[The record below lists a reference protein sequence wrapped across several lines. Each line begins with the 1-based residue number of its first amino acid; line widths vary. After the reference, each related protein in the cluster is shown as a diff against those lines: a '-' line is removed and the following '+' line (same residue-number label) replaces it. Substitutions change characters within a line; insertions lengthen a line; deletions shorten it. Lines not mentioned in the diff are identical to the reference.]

1 MTAFRGRKLL
11 SISES
16 IDDMEAYSQL
26 SDAIYYQILHS
37 TEDALQEVSN
47 YGNQLAATQ
56 CSAKL
61 ESLTSISIGAIT
73 IG

>member
-1 MTAFRGRKLL
+1 ML

-37 TEDALQEVSN
+37 TEHALQEVSN
-47 YGNQLAATQ
+47 YGNQQL
-56 CSAKL
+56 SAVLSWKC
-61 ESLTSISIGAIT
+61 
-73 IG
+73 

>member
-37 TEDALQEVSN
+37 TDDALQEVSK
-47 YGNQLAATQ
+47 YGNQQLGTVLSWK
-56 CSAKL
+56 C
-61 ESLTSISIGAIT
+61 
-73 IG
+73 